1 MKLRRSPMQKVALMV
16 AIAAFILAPASGFA
30 SDDDKTAKS
39 TITGCLTGP
48 TEDGTFLLKRVKA
61 GDVQVGGLDGLKDH
75 VGQEVK
81 LTGTWA
87 KSGAEIGEKE
97 NTVDK
102 AGDKVGTRRHFR
114 VSNVGKI
121 ADTCEQLHH

>member
-1 MKLRRSPMQKVALMV
+1 MQKVAFMA
-16 AIAAFILAPASGFA
+16 AIAAFILAPALGFA
-30 SDDDKTAKS
+30 HDEDKTAKS

-61 GDVQVGGLDGLKDH
+61 GDVQVGGLDDLKDH

-81 LTGTWA
+81 LKGQWA
-87 KSGAEIGEKE
+87 KNGAAIGEKE
-97 NTVDK
+97 NTAAKV
-102 AGDKVGTRRHFR
+102 GDKVGVRRHFR
-114 VSNVGKI
+114 VSDVDKI